1 MGEKKEKEIDVN
13 NVKNRID
20 YTFYSNVLNVN
31 RSNVDAYI
39 DFMRFPL
46 EDDLAPTV
54 RIFLSPS
61 HLKEFIGILNN
72 LPEIP
77 EEDQE

>member
-1 MGEKKEKEIDVN
+1 MGEKKEKEIDVIN
-13 NVKNRID
+13 AKSRID
-20 YTFYSNVLNVN
+20 YTFYSNVSKVN

-54 RIFLSPS
+54 RIHLSPG
-61 HLKEFIGILNN
+61 HLKEFIDILNN

-77 EEDQE
+77 EKD